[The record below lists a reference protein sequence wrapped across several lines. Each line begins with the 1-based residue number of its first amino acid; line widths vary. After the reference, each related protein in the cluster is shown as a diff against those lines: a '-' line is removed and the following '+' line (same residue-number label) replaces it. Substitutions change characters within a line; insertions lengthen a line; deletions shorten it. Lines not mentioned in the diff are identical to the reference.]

1 MSTVLEKMAFAQFAS
16 IQQPSLQ
23 EAKEKMMER
32 LHLEADQAQLNSLS
46 AMLNQIVRSEQF
58 ETSHIAEKI
67 LERLPQI
74 VDKGGEE
81 AIQNL
86 SITKD
91 MKVYTPESS
100 AAWQKYGQLS
110 KQYKQILDQG
120 LEDLSLANEV
130 NDAKRAALSLQG
142 RLSGLSGQAF
152 ESLLQ
157 VLIPVVK
164 DSVNDIATA
173 TVNDLIGILDK
184 TVKIETL
191 GTKNEAISFFIGED
205 EVKISA
211 QGKIDVAARSPFIG
225 EKDLLNISAKN
236 YSKLRDIHLLS
247 GGSVVGLIS
256 QWPTDNDVKNYY
268 YNALGVWSPHTY
280 LQEARLLFAIQ
291 SLAGRGDSELANILI
306 LNIRSRTNPI
316 SVISI
321 KSLLRGIETN
331 PIANQTAFNMKF
343 NSLPAYAH
351 GELRTD
357 DEEFKNRLSKITLDT
372 TLNKAYLMTK
382 YISQLQ

>member
-1 MSTVLEKMAFAQFAS
+1 
-16 IQQPSLQ
+16 
-23 EAKEKMMER
+23 
-32 LHLEADQAQLNSLS
+32 
-46 AMLNQIVRSEQF
+46 
-58 ETSHIAEKI
+58 
-67 LERLPQI
+67 
-74 VDKGGEE
+74 
-81 AIQNL
+81 
-86 SITKD
+86 
-91 MKVYTPESS
+91 
-100 AAWQKYGQLS
+100 
-110 KQYKQILDQG
+110 
-120 LEDLSLANEV
+120 LSLANEV

-256 QWPTDNDVKNYY
+256 
-268 YNALGVWSPHTY
+268 
-280 LQEARLLFAIQ
+280 
-291 SLAGRGDSELANILI
+291 
-306 LNIRSRTNPI
+306 
-316 SVISI
+316 
-321 KSLLRGIETN
+321 
-331 PIANQTAFNMKF
+331 
-343 NSLPAYAH
+343 
-351 GELRTD
+351 
-357 DEEFKNRLSKITLDT
+357 
-372 TLNKAYLMTK
+372 
-382 YISQLQ
+382 